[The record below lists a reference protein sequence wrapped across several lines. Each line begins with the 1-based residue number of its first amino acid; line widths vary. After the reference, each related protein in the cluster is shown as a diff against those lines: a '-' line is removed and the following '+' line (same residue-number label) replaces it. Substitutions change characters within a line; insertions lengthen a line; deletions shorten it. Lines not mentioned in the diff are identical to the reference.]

1 MHKIS
6 KPLIYI
12 LLLGLLMAGML
23 PATAWANSA
32 EPPSLIILVNNPPSD
47 LSIVLASNKNM
58 PEAMVKR
65 VAWEGYYVF
74 YSEVMQKSDE
84 YLIKVTTN
92 DKSFTCKIDT
102 PLKYYNNVF
111 TLDLSRQQLTPGTY
125 PLRSVLLVSIRLLL
139 TLFIE
144 GFIFWLFGFRS
155 KKSWLIFIV
164 TNLITQGALNIWLN
178 TGTSLMGSYL
188 ILSLFFGEFFV
199 FLAELI
205 ALPALLNEHGKLR
218 ILLFTFLANLVSLI
232 AGGYIITVLPV

>member
-1 MHKIS
+1 MNKIS
-6 KPLIYI
+6 KHLIFM
-12 LLLGLLMAGML
+12 LLFSILMAGIQ
-23 PATAWANSA
+23 PVTALANSA

-47 LSIVLASNKNM
+47 LSIVLASSKNM

-92 DKSFTCKIDT
+92 DKSFTYKIGK

-111 TLDLSRQQLTPGTY
+111 TLDLSRQQLTPGTS

-144 GFIFWLFGFRS
+144 GIIFWLFGFRS
-155 KKSWLIFIV
+155 KKSWLIFLV

-178 TGTSLMGSYL
+178 TGTSLIGSYL

-199 FLAELI
+199 FLAEMI

-218 ILLFTFLANLVSLI
+218 ILFFTFLANLISLV
-232 AGGYIITVLPV
+232 AGSYIITVLPV